1 MVGKGR
7 PKDLARHVKTNRA
20 FRAYID
26 LTDAADWLR
35 GEMSDQLASFDLTMM
50 QFRVLEALFCDGPQ
64 YQQLLSQKFD
74 CSKQNIA
81 EVLKGLQKWGAVR
94 SDRCRL
100 PSRPTDEVA
109 RAAWKRAGLR
119 WQGRWISLVTL
130 TPAGKKFVAHVIEK
144 HKKVVKAWM
153 RVLDAREQRPL
164 SRLCRRLRTGDVV
177 KFVKDIRWWIGIGF
191 MGRSGRHEAGRHGG
205 REGGRQ
211 RSREEAH
218 PSQRTRRMGHS
229 AVSWVRLETLDI

>member
-26 LTDAADWLR
+26 LMDAADWLR

-50 QFRVLEALFCDGPQ
+50 QFRVLEALFRDGPQ

-100 PSRPTDEVA
+100 PSRPTDEIA

-130 TPAGKKFVAHVIEK
+130 TPSGKKFIAHMIEK

-153 RVLDAREQRPL
+153 RVLDAREQRTL
-164 SRLCRRLRTGDVV
+164 GRLCRRLRTGVVV
-177 KFVKDIRWWIGIGF
+177 KFVKDIRVVDRDWFYGA
-191 MGRSGRHEAGRHGG
+191 E
-205 REGGRQ
+205 
-211 RSREEAH
+211 
-218 PSQRTRRMGHS
+218 
-229 AVSWVRLETLDI
+229 